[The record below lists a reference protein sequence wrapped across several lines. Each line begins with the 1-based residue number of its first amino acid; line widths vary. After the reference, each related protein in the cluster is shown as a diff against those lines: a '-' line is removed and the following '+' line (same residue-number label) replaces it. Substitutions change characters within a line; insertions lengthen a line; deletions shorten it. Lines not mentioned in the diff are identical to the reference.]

1 MGEENKEERDA
12 LMDAAGNITFEVD
25 HVDGGMDALTRAD
38 KLAKLAED
46 DGACHILSNARCL
59 AEVIDVH
66 ALDAIIYLSSRKSRT
81 DIIQSVGRVMRK
93 APGKEYGYIILPIF
107 VPKGTDPAVS
117 LASSPEYQVVWQ
129 VVNAL
134 RGHDERLEAK
144 INAAAL
150 GDTDALSHIVEVEI
164 LDDSRVNERKKKT
177 RKPHIGDGENPT
189 DSGSGDDPDNGDDEA
204 TQGELNIDS
213 LQRLAQSIQA
223 QIVRKCGTKVYW
235 GEWTRDVADV
245 AQARAEAI
253 APIK

>member
-1 MGEENKEERDA
+1 
-12 LMDAAGNITFEVD
+12 MDAAGNITFEVD

-59 AEVIDVH
+59 AEGIDVP

-134 RGHDERLEAK
+134 RGH
-144 INAAAL
+144 
-150 GDTDALSHIVEVEI
+150 DALSHIVEVEI